1 MAVEIKKLGYNDL
14 NNFKALVRVF
24 EDVFEMKDF
33 NIPDDDYLQQLLK
46 KDSFLVFVALSEDKV
61 VGGLTAYVLQQY
73 YSVRPLVYIYD
84 LAIKTDYQ
92 RQGIGSILI
101 AGITKYCQETGM
113 EEVFVQ
119 ADEEDGYALEFYHST
134 GATAEKVVH
143 FYYPLNSR

>member
-1 MAVEIKKLGYNDL
+1 MPVEIKKLGHYDL
-14 NNFKALVRVF
+14 NYFKDLIRVF
-24 EDVFEMKDF
+24 EDVFEMEKF
-33 NIPDDDYLQQLLK
+33 TMPDDDYLQQLLE

-61 VGGLTAYVLQQY
+61 VGGLTAYILQQY

-84 LAIKTDYQ
+84 LAVKTNYQ

-101 AGITKYCQETGM
+101 AGITNYCRETGM

-143 FYYPLNSR
+143 FYYPLNSQ

>member
-1 MAVEIKKLGYNDL
+1 MPVEIKKLGHYDL
-14 NNFKALVRVF
+14 NYFKDLIRVF
-24 EDVFEMKDF
+24 EDVFEMEKF
-33 NIPDDDYLQQLLK
+33 TIPDDDYLQQLLE

-61 VGGLTAYVLQQY
+61 VGGLTAYILPQY

-84 LAIKTDYQ
+84 LAVKTNYQ

-101 AGITKYCQETGM
+101 DGITNYCRETGM

-143 FYYPLNSR
+143 FYYLLNSQ

>member
-1 MAVEIKKLGYNDL
+1 MPVEIKKLGHYDL
-14 NNFKALVRVF
+14 NYFKDLIWVF
-24 EDVFEMKDF
+24 EDVFEMEKF
-33 NIPDDDYLQQLLK
+33 TMPDDDYLQQLLE
-46 KDSFLVFVALSEDKV
+46 KDSFLVFIALSEDKV
-61 VGGLTAYVLQQY
+61 VGGLTAYILQQY

-84 LAIKTDYQ
+84 LAVKTNYQ

-101 AGITKYCQETGM
+101 AGITNYCRETGM

-143 FYYPLNSR
+143 FYYPLNSQ